1 MRCRFLRIPFLPRSL
16 TAASQSHIPF
26 GSLFSFQGTMKR
38 SFTYSHWQRSN
49 APLNGKIFL
58 NEKTSS
64 LIWTKG
70 AEVHTH
76 FRAFS
81 EKFFEKTYPLTCS
94 HWEVPNYQVFLK
106 IFYLVKIPLTYLE
119 LQVSMTPY
127 FTEKMRKYFFDCGRF
142 ILLTPKSPFTYSH

>member
-1 MRCRFLRIPFLPRSL
+1 
-16 TAASQSHIPF
+16 
-26 GSLFSFQGTMKR
+26 MKR

-70 AEVHTH
+70 AEMHTH

-81 EKFFEKTYPLTCS
+81 EKVFEKIY
-94 HWEVPNYQVFLK
+94 
-106 IFYLVKIPLTYLE
+106 
-119 LQVSMTPY
+119 
-127 FTEKMRKYFFDCGRF
+127 
-142 ILLTPKSPFTYSH
+142 PFTYSHWQRTFGDVNLKKQKTGRNSAAKPLSSCL

>member
-1 MRCRFLRIPFLPRSL
+1 MRALIRFDCFGVTFMTMIFTSFVRFLKFNRSVVFSECRSCPRQ
-16 TAASQSHIPF
+16 AASQSHIPF

-81 EKFFEKTYPLTCS
+81 EKVFEKIY
-94 HWEVPNYQVFLK
+94 
-106 IFYLVKIPLTYLE
+106 
-119 LQVSMTPY
+119 
-127 FTEKMRKYFFDCGRF
+127 
-142 ILLTPKSPFTYSH
+142 PFTYSHWQRTFGDVNLKKQKQAGTQQQSR